1 VRGGSCSP
9 TPPPA
14 PAPPPTSVP
23 PNRDAGTAT
32 IEFVG
37 VTLLLLLPLLYL
49 LLSVFSVQRAAFAV
63 TQAAREAGRAYSTA
77 PTAAT
82 GQERALYAARLAMH
96 DQGVADRTTV
106 RFAPEGSSCG
116 SSSSGSSSADGAAS
130 LQPGARFVVCVHSS
144 APLPAGGVSIPVN
157 GQFTVSV
164 DAFRRAR

>member
-1 VRGGSCSP
+1 MSP
-9 TPPPA
+9 TASPGR
-14 PAPPPTSVP
+14 SGE
-23 PNRDAGTAT
+23 DGTAT

-49 LLSVFSVQRAAFAV
+49 LLAVFSVQRAAFAV

-82 GQERALYAARLAMH
+82 GEQRAQYAARLAMR

-106 RFAPEGSSCG
+106 RFAPAGTRC
-116 SSSSGSSSADGAAS
+116 GSSSADGAAS
-130 LQPGARFVVCVHSS
+130 LQPGARFVVCVHSA
-144 APLPAGGVSIPVN
+144 APLPAGGVAVPVN
-157 GQFTVSV
+157 GQFAVSV

>member
-1 VRGGSCSP
+1 MSERAADHRHD
-9 TPPPA
+9 A
-14 PAPPPTSVP
+14 PDHEP
-23 PNRDAGTAT
+23 DDEGTAT

-77 PTAAT
+77 PTAAV
-82 GQERALYAARLAMH
+82 GQQRALYAARLAMQ

-106 RFAPEGSSCG
+106 GFAPEGTRCG
-116 SSSSGSSSADGAAS
+116 SSAASGSGTGAAS
-130 LQPGARFVVCVHSS
+130 LQPGARFVVCVHST

-157 GQFTVSV
+157 GQFTVAV